1 MSNFLSAMNAVT
13 AANPAQSQL
22 RPTKSSCCGSIGV
35 GVILFLGAFPLLF
48 WNEQRAVRR
57 YDALEE
63 GESQVITIDSLDPS
77 NNGELVHFTANL
89 FNGGSNLTDSTFGI
103 ECLNA
108 DCLMLQRSTEMY
120 QWDQNQDE
128 SYRSEWFGSINSP
141 VDQGRKNPTSFRFPS
156 QNFIANPMMAG
167 AYELPSEIVNYVI
180 KSRSPID
187 VSVDQ
192 ISDATLQQEATATNF
207 GGFRFGTGTEQNP
220 DIGDERISF
229 LETRPSEISVVGVQT
244 DKTVTAFVSE
254 SGKGGGILIYKTGNF
269 SSTELFEMENDA
281 NRVATIALRVVG
293 FAVMAF
299 GQILIWSPLKSMA
312 DVIPIVGSVIGCGIN
327 FVSIT
332 IAAVLSAITIG
343 IAWLIYRPILGLI
356 VLGSSLAV
364 IGLCAFGVYM
374 LLNRNGNGNG
384 NNNYHNNNNNNNN
397 NNGPSN
403 VEELEYDVVEAVAV
417 AVPEREFKE

>member
-120 QWDQNQDE
+120 QWDQNPDE

-180 KSRSPID
+180 QSRSPID

-207 GGFRFGTGTEQNP
+207 GGFRFGNGTEQNLVKLPVIPSVDDINDERISIDVSVDQIRDAIFQKKATATYFGGFRFGTGTEQNP

-229 LETRPSEISVVGVQT
+229 LEIRPSEISV
-244 DKTVTAFVSE
+244 KAFVSE

-269 SSTELFEMENDA
+269 SSAELFEKEKRR
-281 NRVATIALRVVG
+281 NRA
-293 FAVMAF
+293 
-299 GQILIWSPLKSMA
+299 
-312 DVIPIVGSVIGCGIN
+312 
-327 FVSIT
+327 
-332 IAAVLSAITIG
+332 
-343 IAWLIYRPILGLI
+343 
-356 VLGSSLAV
+356 
-364 IGLCAFGVYM
+364 
-374 LLNRNGNGNG
+374 
-384 NNNYHNNNNNNNN
+384 
-397 NNGPSN
+397 
-403 VEELEYDVVEAVAV
+403 
-417 AVPEREFKE
+417 